1 MLSAYVWSIEYI
13 FYAMVSVDAV
23 IVIRVIM
30 WIVILSFFVSC
41 LFMGIKIK
49 IFFNKRLIESQT
61 LLVIGSQ
68 YTLLY
73 AG

>member
-49 IFFNKRLIESQT
+49 IFFNKRLIESQA